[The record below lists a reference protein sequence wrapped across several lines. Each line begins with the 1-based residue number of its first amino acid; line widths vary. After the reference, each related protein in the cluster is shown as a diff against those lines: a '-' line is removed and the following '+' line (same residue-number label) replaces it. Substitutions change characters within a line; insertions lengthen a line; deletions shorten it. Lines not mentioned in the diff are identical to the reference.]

1 MQLVIK
7 MPFLELR
14 DLHQKNNGWIEG
26 DTKMEVI
33 SGTGRSNHRK
43 AIRVNRVE
51 IWSQDID
58 YSNDL

>member
-1 MQLVIK
+1 